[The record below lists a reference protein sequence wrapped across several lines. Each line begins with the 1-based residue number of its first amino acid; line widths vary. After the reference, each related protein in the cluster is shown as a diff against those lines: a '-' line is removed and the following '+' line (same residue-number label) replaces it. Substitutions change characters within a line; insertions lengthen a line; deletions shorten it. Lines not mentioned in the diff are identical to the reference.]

1 MIWQDIN
8 RESKELIDKL
18 KLLSFKISAAESC
31 TGGLLSSAIV
41 NNSGA
46 SEVFERSFITY
57 SNESKISILK
67 INNSI
72 IEEFGAVSKQTA
84 YYMSFSLTNNFNS
97 DIGIGITGIAGP
109 NGGSNEKPVGLVW
122 IGFGTKKKVIT
133 KKFLFNGNRLDIR
146 LKATLESLR
155 ELNIFL
161 KNYP

>member
-1 MIWQDIN
+1 MIWKNIN
-8 RESKELIDKL
+8 KESKELVNKL
-18 KLLSFKISAAESC
+18 KILSSKISAAESC

-46 SEVFERSFITY
+46 SDVFERSFVTY
-57 SNESKISILK
+57 SNEAKVNILK
-67 INNSI
+67 INNNI

-84 YYMSFSLTNNFNS
+84 YHMASSLINNFS
-97 DIGIGITGIAGP
+97 ADVGIGITGIAGP
-109 NGGSNEKPVGLVW
+109 NGGSKNKPVGLVW
-122 IGFGTKKKVIT
+122 VGFGATNKITT

-146 LKATLESLR
+146 LKATLESLK